1 MQVYCKPFCDRHT
14 RVPFHNVKKRFRRSL
29 NPIATLIA
37 QSPRLSFSLIAPA
50 FLFTPSFFYHLPRHL
65 TQQLFRALAARC
77 QRFHLCALLSAFE
90 LFAEAER
97 KISKH
102 EHKADGCDRT
112 GIGNEVR
119 EGVAERRADD
129 NVGRIAAHGC
139 RAAEV
144 GAENFGQDHRH
155 RIKFHRLRQFKRNGG
170 EEEHD
175 GDAVDKHRKQRRER
189 HKADQQ
195 RHDTVMYEPCERQ
208 AQPAK
213 KARLAKP
220 LDHDHHTGDEN
231 DRGPVDA
238 DRAFLTR
245 AIPEGALKKSP

>member
-37 QSPRLSFSLIAPA
+37 QSPRLSFHLSLLS
-50 FLFTPSFFYHLPRHL
+50 FFFTPSFFYHLPRHL

-77 QRFHLCALLSAFE
+77 QRFHLCALLDAFE

-102 EHKADGCDRT
+102 EYKADGCDRT

-144 GAENFGQDHRH
+144 GAENLGQDHRH
-155 RIKFHRLRQFKRNGG
+155 GIKPHRLRQLKRDRG

-175 GDAVDKHRKQRRER
+175 GDAVDKHMESSAESVIKQTSS
-189 HKADQQ
+189 
-195 RHDTVMYEPCERQ
+195 DTMR
-208 AQPAK
+208 
-213 KARLAKP
+213 
-220 LDHDHHTGDEN
+220 
-231 DRGPVDA
+231 
-238 DRAFLTR
+238 
-245 AIPEGALKKSP
+245 